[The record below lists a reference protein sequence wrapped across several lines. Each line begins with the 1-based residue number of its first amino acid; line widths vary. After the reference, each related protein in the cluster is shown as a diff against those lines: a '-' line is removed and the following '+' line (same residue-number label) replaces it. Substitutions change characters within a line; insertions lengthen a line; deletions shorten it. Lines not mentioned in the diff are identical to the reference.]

1 VCAIA
6 CSAIGCSH
14 RRSPP
19 PTGPAADAE
28 TAQSSPPSDILA
40 TIVRAEDRRRIDEL
54 PRDAQSSL
62 DVAVRRAAARALA
75 RILDPDDTPLL
86 RALDDEDDEV
96 VAWASYGLGESCNG
110 REDRHVRAL
119 AARLVSLSEEA
130 DLPDSGPSAGQRAL
144 GRSARSTLLRALG
157 RCGGDLAETTLRA
170 ALSAG
175 GMASEAAAYAL
186 GDTSARKGSVSDET
200 AVALLD
206 AARATTPLDAALFPF
221 GHLEARMSP
230 ELWPRLAAAARS
242 ALGRP
247 GPHRLFAIRALGR
260 TDDPDAGADLAR
272 VLLSDQATP
281 AERVEAARALSR
293 GSVAR
298 KLALADAFA
307 SMVGSWAEP
316 WVGDRFAVL
325 LSAMGDLDVGVPE
338 RTETSLWALA
348 RAKPDRGADPAVIR
362 RVSALRCGA
371 AAHLARHG
379 WDADIL
385 RQCDLGD
392 GEAGE
397 RARLA
402 AIDFGTMDRA
412 RRAAWSE
419 IARSAHLRVREASI
433 EAIVGHPELSDAAR
447 SAIASA
453 LATEEPGLVATA
465 AKLLQS
471 HPERMFTSA
480 VREAGG
486 SADAAARAVANP
498 NALDPGIAR
507 ALGVALARSWRMD
520 LVETR
525 EALIDAAIASGS
537 GEGRTYALK
546 SCTDPSPT
554 VRSHAAKALVVA
566 GFGPKGCDAATT
578 AFEPAAEL
586 AHELSSPTRVV
597 LNADAGSVSI
607 TFDPVLAPVAATR
620 LVALARSGFYTG
632 VSFHRVVPGFV
643 VQFGDRGGDGY
654 GGSGDLL
661 RCETSPVPFEPF
673 DVGVALAGRDTGS
686 SQLFVT
692 LARYPHLDGQ
702 YAWVGNAVGD
712 WDAIAEGDVIRS
724 VHVED

>member
-1 VCAIA
+1 MACAIA

-19 PTGPAADAE
+19 PLRPAAD
-28 TAQSSPPSDILA
+28 SSPPTDILA
-40 TIVRAEDRRRIDEL
+40 AIARAEDRRRVDEL

-75 RILDPDDTPLL
+75 RILDRDDAPLL

-96 VAWASYGLGESCNG
+96 VAWASYGLGESCHG

-119 AARLVSLSEEA
+119 SARLVSLSEEG
-130 DLPDSGPSAGQRAL
+130 DPLDSGPSTGRDAL
-144 GRSARSTLLRALG
+144 ARQARSTLLRALG
-157 RCGGDLAETTLRA
+157 RCGGDLAEATLRA
-170 ALSAG
+170 ALSVG
-175 GMASEAAAYAL
+175 GRASEAAAYAL
-186 GDTSARKGSVSDET
+186 GDTSARKGALSDET

-206 AARATTPLDAALFPF
+206 AARATAPLDAALFPF
-221 GHLEARMSP
+221 GQLETQMSS

-260 TDDPDAGADLAR
+260 TDDPDAGADLAG
-272 VLLSDQATP
+272 VLLSEQATP

-293 GSVAR
+293 GSVVR
-298 KLALADAFA
+298 KLALAQAFV
-307 SMVGSWAEP
+307 SMVGSWADP
-316 WVGDRFAVL
+316 WLGDRFAVL
-325 LSAMGDLDVGVPE
+325 LSAVGDLDVGVPE
-338 RTETSLWALA
+338 RTETALWALA

-362 RVSALRCGA
+362 RVSALRCAA
-371 AAHLARHG
+371 AAHLARHA

-402 AIDFGTMDRA
+402 ALDFGTMDRA

-433 EAIVGHPELSDAAR
+433 EAIGRHPELSDAAR

-453 LATEEPGLVATA
+453 LAADEPGLVATA

-471 HPERMFTSA
+471 HPERIFTSA
-480 VREAGG
+480 VREDGG
-486 SADAAARAVANP
+486 SPDAAERAVANAHVP
-498 NALDPGIAR
+498 DPGIAR
-507 ALGVALARSWRMD
+507 ALGVALARPWRRD

-537 GEGRTYALK
+537 GEGRNYALK
-546 SCTDPSPT
+546 ACTDPSPT
-554 VRSHAAKALVVA
+554 VRSHAAKALFVA
-566 GFGPKGCDAATT
+566 GSGPKGCDAPTT

-597 LNADAGSVSI
+597 LDADAGSVSI
-607 TFDPVLAPVAATR
+607 TFDPVLAPVAVTR
-620 LVALARSGFYTG
+620 IVALARSGFYTG

-661 RCETSPVPFEPF
+661 RCETSPVSFEPF